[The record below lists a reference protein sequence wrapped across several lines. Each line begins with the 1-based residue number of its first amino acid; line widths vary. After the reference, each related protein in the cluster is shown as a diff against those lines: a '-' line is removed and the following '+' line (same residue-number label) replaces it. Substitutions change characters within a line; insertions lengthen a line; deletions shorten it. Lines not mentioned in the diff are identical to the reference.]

1 MALGLIVVS
10 FVAISVIS
18 IIGLALMY
26 LLKNERAKAGVF
38 YFLPIWG
45 MIIAVLSATSLPSN
59 WIAQQLIAW
68 GFGIL
73 GAAGLIIH
81 MKNPSASGRTAA
93 SILVTISVIGGVLKM
108 FIL

>member
-38 YFLPIWG
+38 YFLSIWG

-73 GAAGLIIH
+73 SAAGLIVH
-81 MKNPSASGRTAA
+81 LKCPSASGRTAA
-93 SILVTISVIGGVLKM
+93 YILVTVSVIGGVLKM

>member
-1 MALGLIVVS
+1 MALGILVIS
-10 FVAISVIS
+10 YVAISVIS

-26 LLKNERAKAGVF
+26 LLKNDRAKAGVF
-38 YFLPIWG
+38 YFLSIWG
-45 MIIAVLSATSLPSN
+45 MGISVFTAMSLPTN

-73 GAAGLIIH
+73 GAAGLIVH
-81 MKNPSASGRTAA
+81 LKSSSASGRMAA
-93 SILVTISVIGGVLKM
+93 YILVTISVIGGVLKM